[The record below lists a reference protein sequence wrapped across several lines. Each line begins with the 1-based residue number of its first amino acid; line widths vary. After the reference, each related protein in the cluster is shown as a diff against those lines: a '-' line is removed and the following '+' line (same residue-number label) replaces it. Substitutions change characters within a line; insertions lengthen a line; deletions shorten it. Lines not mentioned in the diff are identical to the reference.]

1 MIKLRG
7 TGTIYYSDVEKAYKK
22 YPNEEIIIVIPN
34 TKEQSVE
41 ELERISYGFPNI
53 KFSVTGGLDPSKSK
67 FNNEQYQ
74 KRTYFSAREL
84 CEIIKIYRKI
94 EKKINLD
101 WTETQKAMYV
111 YMKLCNKMQYSEI
124 KVNGRDYARG
134 IGGLLYNKAVCSG
147 FAMIY
152 KEALD
157 RLGIECYYQNREGHH
172 SWVIAKLDGK
182 YRALELTWD
191 AYSKGAEGCEFKYF
205 NRKGSNFYQNEHHD
219 IKDEREEREFPIT
232 EYTDEELTKD
242 LKAIS
247 SPYFTRVPVPKN
259 QRDFSVKVKING
271 IPCEIDKNS
280 NGILTFKCLGKEV
293 KYQSKVYARQDG
305 SSFVLVKVPSKET
318 KLYKFVIIE
327 ETEDVLQVG
336 KIFSE
341 EDLVLIPKEYD
352 KIVANGLISRER
364 LKRKIDNFNGYVGYV
379 GKNKGIYYD
388 SNFERKTLNVIR

>member
-7 TGTIYYSDVEKAYKK
+7 TGTIHYSDVEKAHKK

-34 TKEQSVE
+34 TKEQSVD
-41 ELERISYGFPNI
+41 ELERISYVFPNI
-53 KFSVTGGLDPSKSK
+53 KFSVIGGLDPKKSK
-67 FNNEQYQ
+67 FNNEHYQ
-74 KRTYFSAREL
+74 KRTYFSVKEL
-84 CEIIKIYRKI
+84 CEIIKIYRSI

-124 KVNGRDYARG
+124 EVNGRDYARG

-191 AYSKGAEGCEFKYF
+191 AYNKGPDGCKFNYF
-205 NRKGSNFYQNEHHD
+205 NRKGTNFYQNKHHD
-219 IKDEREEREFPIT
+219 IKGEREETEFPIT
-232 EYTDEELTKD
+232 EYTDEELIRDYKV
-242 LKAIS
+242 IS
-247 SPYFTRVPVPKN
+247 EPYFI
-259 QRDFSVKVKING
+259 KVSAPDDQKEFIIKTHIG
-271 IPCEIDKNS
+271 EVPCEIGKKL
-280 NGILTFKCLGKEV
+280 NGRLTFKCLRKDMIFP
-293 KYQSKVYARQDG
+293 SKAYVREDG
-305 SSFVLVKVPSKET
+305 SNFILVKVPNKET
-318 KLYKFVIIE
+318 KLYKFAIIE
-327 ETEDVLQVG
+327 ASKDGFQIG
-336 KIFSE
+336 RIFSE
-341 EDLVLIPKEYD
+341 EDLVLLPEEYE
-352 KIVANGLISRER
+352 KHVANGLISKER

-379 GKNKGIYYD
+379 GRNKGIYYD
-388 SNFERKTLNVIR
+388 RNFERETLNIIR

>member
-1 MIKLRG
+1 MIKLKG
-7 TGTIYYSDVEKAYKK
+7 TGTIHYSDVERAHKK

-34 TKEQSVE
+34 TKEQSVD
-41 ELERISYGFPNI
+41 ELERISYVFPNI
-53 KFSVTGGLDPSKSK
+53 KFSVIGGLDPKKSK
-67 FNNEQYQ
+67 FNNEHYQ
-74 KRTYFSAREL
+74 KRTYFSVKEL
-84 CEIIKIYRKI
+84 CEIIKIYRSI

-124 KVNGRDYARG
+124 EVNGRDYARG

-191 AYSKGAEGCEFKYF
+191 AYNKGPDGCKFNYF
-205 NRKGSNFYQNEHHD
+205 NRKGTNFYQNKHHD
-219 IKDEREEREFPIT
+219 IKGEREETEFPIT
-232 EYTDEELTKD
+232 EYTDEELRKD
-242 LKAIS
+242 YKVIS
-247 SPYFTRVPVPKN
+247 NPYFTQVMIPNN
-259 QRDFSVKVKING
+259 QRSFSVKIRING
-271 IPCEIDKNS
+271 IPCEVGMNI
-280 NGILTFKCLGKEV
+280 NGMLTFKCLGKETIFP
-293 KYQSKVYARQDG
+293 SKAYVREDG
-305 SSFVLVKVPSKET
+305 SNFILVKVPSKKT

-327 ETEDVLQVG
+327 ASRDGFQIG
-336 KIFSE
+336 RIFSE
-341 EDLVLIPKEYD
+341 EDLVLLPEEYE
-352 KIVANGLISRER
+352 KHVANGLISRER

-379 GKNKGIYYD
+379 GENGGIYYD
-388 SNFERKTLNVIR
+388 RNFERKNLNIIR